1 MTAVLEITDV
11 GRRYGELRAVDSV
24 SLEVEAGS
32 RHALI
37 GPNGAGKTT
46 LFHLI
51 SGTVRPSSGRI
62 RFLGIDVTRRGP
74 HRRTQLG
81 MGRTFQHSSLF
92 DELTAREN
100 IAVAV
105 QRKLGHATNPVLP
118 ATRLRDVDVRSEEL
132 LELVGLADLGKSQ
145 AGSLSYGHRRQLEVA
160 LALATEPRLL
170 LLDEPTAGM
179 SRSEA
184 ELFMALIGG
193 LSEELTLMIVEHD
206 MDVVFELAS
215 VISVLDAGNLIA
227 SGPPAEIRASAV
239 VQEAYLGPGDR
250 MERLF
255 TT

>member
-1 MTAVLEITDV
+1 MTAVLELEDV
-11 GRRYGELRAVDSV
+11 GRRYGELRAVDGV
-24 SLEVEAGS
+24 TLAVEAGS

-37 GPNGAGKTT
+37 GPNGAGKST

-51 SGTVRPSSGRI
+51 SGTVRPTSGRV

-74 HRRTQLG
+74 HRRTRLG

-92 DELTAREN
+92 DELSAREN
-100 IAVAV
+100 VAMAA
-105 QRKLGHATNPVLP
+105 QLQLGHAGNPVVP
-118 ATRLRDVDVRSEEL
+118 TGRFHDVDARSQEL
-132 LELVGLADLGKSQ
+132 LELVGLADLADTE

-184 ELFMALIGG
+184 QQFMALIGG
-193 LSEELTLMIVEHD
+193 LPGELTLMIVEHD
-206 MDVVFELAS
+206 MDVVFELAT
-215 VISVLDAGNLIA
+215 VISVLDAGRLIA
-227 SGPPAEIRASAV
+227 SGAPEEIRASAV

-250 MERLF
+250 MEELF
-255 TT
+255 TA